1 MTLYTYDIIGMEK
14 KLTMSTCKSKHYC
27 IDPPPKK
34 KDWNNSTEIQQ
45 NFWNSTKL
53 HVHENTSI
61 GKYLLHGVQKGTES
75 MTMRLVKVV
84 QGVKFAKLHLF
95 RLKLPFKFK

>member
-1 MTLYTYDIIGMEK
+1 MYWT
-14 KLTMSTCKSKHYC
+14 
-27 IDPPPKK
+27 PPPKK
-34 KDWNNSTEIQQ
+34 KKKKKKKKQDWNNSTEIQQ

-61 GKYLLHGVQKGTES
+61 GKYLLHGVQKGTVS
-75 MTMRLVKVV
+75 MAMRLVKVV